1 MLFIL
6 KLLTVAQSAI
16 AIELVAE
23 NLLQPPAAYPNNTY
37 VKIAPLVIIS
47 GTNPTSSYNAG
58 TYWGNVYPA

>member
-1 MLFIL
+1 MQFIL

-23 NLLQPPAAYPNNTY
+23 NLLQPPATPYNTY
-37 VKIAPLVIIS
+37 ARNAPIVIIS

>member
-1 MLFIL
+1 MQFIL

-23 NLLQPPAAYPNNTY
+23 NLLQQPATYPNNSY
-37 VKIAPLVIIS
+37 AISNPLVIIS

>member
-23 NLLQPPAAYPNNTY
+23 NLLQPPATYPNNSY
-37 VKIAPLVIIS
+37 VKTAPDVIIA
-47 GTNPTSSYNAG
+47 GGPTSSYNAG

>member
-1 MLFIL
+1 MQFIL

-23 NLLQPPAAYPNNTY
+23 NLLQLTATY
-37 VKIAPLVIIS
+37 DTSYELDDPHVIIS